1 MQKSQPR
8 KKESSIWL
16 NSVLTLQDKH
26 DTIVSH
32 ERKSHVKRTRL
43 KEGMQMNPSTQ
54 SSQEIV
60 MQELAK
66 LSETQQEEVLSF
78 IHSLVGK
85 KSLTPRRGVIAR
97 DLPQD
102 SQEVPSPSS
111 ATRKVSQRC
120 EERSNLTATQQAPSE
135 SQSDEFLILIALK
148 QFPKEKHHWIGS
160 ED

>member
-1 MQKSQPR
+1 
-8 KKESSIWL
+8 
-16 NSVLTLQDKH
+16 
-26 DTIVSH
+26 
-32 ERKSHVKRTRL
+32 
-43 KEGMQMNPSTQ
+43 MNPSTQ

-111 ATRKVSQRC
+111 ATRKVPQRC

-135 SQSDEFLILIALK
+135 PQSDGFDTLRTQPKEFLILIALK
-148 QFPKEKHHWIGS
+148 QFPKEKQQRLNLLADRHT
-160 ED
+160 